1 MNEQVDTIFDHK
13 DKTKTQVMNLDFDFS
28 DENYDQGCEYA
39 KGKFS
44 RISDRGYSCNWRW
57 GSMASE

>member
-1 MNEQVDTIFDHK
+1 
-13 DKTKTQVMNLDFDFS
+13 MNLDFDFS

-39 KGKFS
+39 RGKFS